1 MGINFALS
9 SPKKK
14 TQTEK
19 TNYNKFEFDWRTHM
33 KTSTKRTI
41 LAAAISS
48 ACLLTAM
55 PSYAEGSFT
64 ANASATSNYI
74 WRGLTQTV
82 NEAAVQGGIDY
93 AHESGF
99 YAGTWASNVN
109 YGAGDVYSY
118 EHDMYFGF
126 SGEAEGIAYDFGYL
140 YYNYDDEANFDFA
153 EVYGSVGMGGLS
165 LTVYLLAHTEADE
178 GEGQDFGFAQAS
190 YTSLGYTTEILNG
203 TELGFHVGYHEGDFA
218 EAFNGVEGYMDYG
231 ISIAKDG
238 FSFAITGTD
247 LDDMGGDDE
256 FDNDAVKFTVAYSV
270 DFEL

>member
-1 MGINFALS
+1 
-9 SPKKK
+9 
-14 TQTEK
+14 
-19 TNYNKFEFDWRTHM
+19 M
-33 KTSTKRTI
+33 KTSTKRTL

-48 ACLLTAM
+48 ACLFTAM
-55 PSYAEGSFT
+55 PSFAAGEFT
-64 ANASATSNYI
+64 ANAGVSSNYI
-74 WRGLTQTV
+74 WRGLTQTT

-126 SGEAEGIAYDFGYL
+126 SGETDSISYDFGYL

-153 EVYGSVGMGGLS
+153 EVYGTVGMGGLS

-190 YTSLGYTTEILNG
+190 YTSLDYSMEILNG

-218 EAFNGVEGYMDYG
+218 EAFNGVEGYADYG
-231 ISIAKDG
+231 VSISKDG

-247 LDDMGGDDE
+247 LDDMGGEDE
-256 FDNDAVKFTVAYSV
+256 FDNDAVKFTVGYSM
-270 DFEL
+270 DFQL